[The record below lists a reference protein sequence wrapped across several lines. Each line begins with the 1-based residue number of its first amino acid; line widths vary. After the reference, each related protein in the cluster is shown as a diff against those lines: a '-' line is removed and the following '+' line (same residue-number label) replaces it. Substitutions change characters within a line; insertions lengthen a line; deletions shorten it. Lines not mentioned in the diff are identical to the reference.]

1 MSEVS
6 ECTKVL
12 LFALPRD
19 LAGSD
24 QVQVM
29 LMPPFTAGELK
40 LALAQKYPVLTDCL
54 AACRLVADN
63 RYLGRSSD
71 GAYPGR
77 SGADTAGQWRL
88 M

>member
-6 ECTKVL
+6 ECTKV
-12 LFALPRD
+12 FVVCMPRD

-54 AACRLVADN
+54 AACRWVADN
-63 RYLGRSSD
+63 RYLAD
-71 GAYPGR
+71 HQMVPIPAEVALIPPV
-77 SGADTAGQWRL
+77 SGG
-88 M
+88 